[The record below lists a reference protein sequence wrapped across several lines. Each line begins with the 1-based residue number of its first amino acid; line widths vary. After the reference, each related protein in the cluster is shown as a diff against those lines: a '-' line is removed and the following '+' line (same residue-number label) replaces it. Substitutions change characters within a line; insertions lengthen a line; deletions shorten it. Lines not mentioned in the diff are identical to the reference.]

1 MPWVAKLPD
10 GEGWSWELKLD
21 GYRLVVA
28 RNAAVIALYSR
39 NGNLLNRKYPAIVEA
54 LQALPADTTIDGEL
68 VALDDAGRPAFKL
81 LQKPATNP
89 PEIRYFRL
97 TGCDCGDASWRG
109 HLSPNAAKFS
119 PACCPRASGF
129 AFRKLCTLRHR
140 RCFRRCAQGLGGVV
154 AKRKDFHEAAEDA
167 DQSWTGV
174 RHWRLHAGSAR
185 RAIHYR
191 GRVL

>member
-68 VALDDAGRPAFKL
+68 VALDDAGWPAFKL
-81 LQKPATNP
+81 LQKAGNEFSRDPVLS
-89 PEIRYFRL
+89 FDGMRL
-97 TGCDCGDASWRG
+97 WGRELA
-109 HLSPNAAKFS
+109 
-119 PACCPRASGF
+119 RASL
-129 AFRKLCTLRHR
+129 AER
-140 RCFRRCAQGLGGVV
+140 REILTRMLPASERIRISETMHTSASTMLSAVRARTWGRRSEAQGFL
-154 AKRKDFHEAAEDA
+154 
-167 DQSWTGV
+167 
-174 RHWRLHAGSAR
+174 
-185 RAIHYR
+185 
-191 GRVL
+191 